1 MEVAWWHQAGG
12 VGRPCA
18 AALDAD
24 ALDAI
29 LRNETKWDGVRA
41 LMRDVWRGHK
51 EDPRKVLPPALAG
64 VHLTGKCAAMR
75 GGRMLSGKCAGWN
88 EQTSRPPKG
97 PPRGPPN
104 TLLRWGWQPA
114 GRGL

>member
-1 MEVAWWHQAGG
+1 VRHQAGG

-51 EDPRKVLPPALAG
+51 EDPRKVRLADLDDMILMRLAASPW
-64 VHLTGKCAAMR
+64 VHGNVTV
-75 GGRMLSGKCAGWN
+75 
-88 EQTSRPPKG
+88 
-97 PPRGPPN
+97 
-104 TLLRWGWQPA
+104 
-114 GRGL
+114 